1 MNIIVYTFPFR
12 GHSMQAIKIANYLS
26 SKCHKV
32 IVDANSI
39 FFHYISPN
47 IVKQKCLYEFFEFE
61 DDSKKDNIL
70 NCAEGV
76 LVTTNRYANQFD
88 QNVDLIIYDSMA
100 YWGKYIADKYN
111 IKSISLFTI
120 QPFDKQH
127 FNDYAFEYLRGY
139 TSKYATQKDFFRNI
153 HIYQVVAKKKF
164 NLIDD
169 FSFDDFF
176 CARGLY
182 NVVLLPKSVCKFAN
196 ELEDSY
202 SAFSPML
209 ECNSEQPDKNDSIYI
224 ATGSMISNL
233 DLLISCIDSLLC
245 FEKDMH
251 ISSGKHTEF
260 LQNKYSNYKNINFY
274 EFAPQEKLLKQA
286 SVFITHGGTNSM
298 CEAIASKTPMIVI
311 PLVNDEFLNAEMIVQ
326 SGIGIELENDL
337 SVIKNNLSYAYE
349 SIIQNNSYAEKIST
363 IAKEINYNRVL
374 KIIDEIVEGDNY
386 EKL

>member
-32 IVDANSI
+32 IVDANSN

-47 IVKQKCLYEFFEFE
+47 IVKQECLYEFFEFE

-164 NLIDD
+164 NLTDD

-209 ECNSEQPDKNDSIYI
+209 ECN
-224 ATGSMISNL
+224 
-233 DLLISCIDSLLC
+233 
-245 FEKDMH
+245 
-251 ISSGKHTEF
+251 
-260 LQNKYSNYKNINFY
+260 
-274 EFAPQEKLLKQA
+274 
-286 SVFITHGGTNSM
+286 
-298 CEAIASKTPMIVI
+298 
-311 PLVNDEFLNAEMIVQ
+311 
-326 SGIGIELENDL
+326 
-337 SVIKNNLSYAYE
+337 
-349 SIIQNNSYAEKIST
+349 
-363 IAKEINYNRVL
+363 
-374 KIIDEIVEGDNY
+374 
-386 EKL
+386 